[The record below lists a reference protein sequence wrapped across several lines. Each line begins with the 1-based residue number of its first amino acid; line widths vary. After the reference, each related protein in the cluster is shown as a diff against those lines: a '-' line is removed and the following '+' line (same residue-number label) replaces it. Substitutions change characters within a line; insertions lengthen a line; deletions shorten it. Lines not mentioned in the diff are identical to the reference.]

1 MNMDQ
6 WLLTIPMEPIAFEP
20 LDDYLE
26 KYDVD
31 LDMYASSILQ
41 FWNYNG
47 KQYGLPND
55 INGTAIL

>member
-6 WLLTIPMEPIAFEP
+6 WVTYYPMEPIAFEP

-47 KQYGLPND
+47 KTVWL
-55 INGTAIL
+55 A